1 LSAITTVDAGRAVRA
16 TVDGF
21 ESHHFTRHRAKD
33 LLRQVGARH
42 GIPASVLDDGY
53 KGTVQSMAREL
64 EDNIGVWC
72 PVCGHR
78 LQQCSC

>member
-1 LSAITTVDAGRAVRA
+1 MSAITTVDAGRAVRA

-21 ESHHFTRHRAKD
+21 ESHNFTRHRAKD
-33 LLRQVGARH
+33 LLRQVGTRH
-42 GIPASVLDDGY
+42 GIPTSVLDDSY
-53 KGTVQSMAREL
+53 KGTVQSMARDL